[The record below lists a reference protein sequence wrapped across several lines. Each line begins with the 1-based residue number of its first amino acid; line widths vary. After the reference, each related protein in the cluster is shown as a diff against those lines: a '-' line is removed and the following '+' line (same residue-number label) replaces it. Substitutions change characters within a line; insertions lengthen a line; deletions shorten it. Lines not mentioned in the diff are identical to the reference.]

1 VKLTA
6 PIGFLRR
13 VFSEFAE
20 DGAMTLA
27 ASLAYYTALSMA
39 PLVLLALRIA
49 AFFGPQAQQDLV
61 DQVTGLIGSEGGAAI
76 QLVVDSAKDE
86 PQAGNLAGVLSLL
99 MLIFGASAVFSEL
112 QHALNLIWDVK
123 ARPKSGILGWIRKRL
138 LSMGILLAVLFLLL
152 VSTVISAVLAMGP
165 RATQDLPGGAALW
178 SGLHLVF
185 SIAIFAAVF
194 ALLFRY
200 LPDVRIQWRDVALGA
215 VATAVLFALGKYA
228 VGFYLGRSSV
238 GSAYGAAGSL
248 IILLVWAFYSALIFF
263 FGAEW
268 TQVWARAH
276 GRGIQPNRFA
286 DPIDESGGAASGA
299 ALAGAGAQAVRRR
312 PPL

>member
-1 VKLTA
+1 VKLSA

-13 VFSEFAE
+13 VFAEFFE
-20 DGAMTLA
+20 DGALTLA
-27 ASLAYYTALSMA
+27 SSLAYYTALSMA

-49 AFFGPQAQQDLV
+49 AMFGPQTQQDLV
-61 DQVTGLIGSEGGAAI
+61 DQITALIGSEGGAAV
-76 QLVVDSAKDE
+76 QLVVESSEQE
-86 PQAGNLAGVLSLL
+86 PSAGNVAGILSVL
-99 MLIFGASAVFSEL
+99 MLVFGASAVFSEL
-112 QHALNLIWDVK
+112 QHALNSIWDVR

-152 VSTVISAVLAMGP
+152 VSTVLSAVLAMGP
-165 RATQDLPGGAALW
+165 RATADLPGGAALW
-178 SGLHLVF
+178 SAVHLVF
-185 SIAIFAAVF
+185 SIGVFAAIFA
-194 ALLFRY
+194 LMFRY

-215 VATAVLFALGKYA
+215 FATAVLFALGKYA
-228 VGFYLGRSSV
+228 VGLYLGRSSV

-248 IILLVWAFYSALIFF
+248 VILLVWAFYSAVIFF

-286 DPIDESGGAASGA
+286 DPVEEPSVEPSGRTALGGAGGPHG
-299 ALAGAGAQAVRRR
+299 LR
-312 PPL
+312 PAR